1 MVIDGSGDQFTAS
14 WWEHES
20 VLSAAYWRR
29 RGVEAITFMAEEMQ
43 AGPDPIW
50 ADDCGTRDREG
61 VLNFSFVDGV
71 EG

>member
-1 MVIDGSGDQFTAS
+1 M
-14 WWEHES
+14 
-20 VLSAAYWRR
+20 
-29 RGVEAITFMAEEMQ
+29 EAITFMAEEMQ